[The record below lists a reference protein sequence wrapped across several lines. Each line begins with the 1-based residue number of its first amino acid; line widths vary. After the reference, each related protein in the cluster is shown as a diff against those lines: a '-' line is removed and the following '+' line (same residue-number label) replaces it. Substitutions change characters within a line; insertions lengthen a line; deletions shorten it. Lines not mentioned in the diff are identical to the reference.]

1 MSEEEKTRRKVRSA
15 DLRPGTK
22 WRWRGH
28 VLEFVERISRRG
40 RLAARNIFCC
50 EDFVG
55 LDGPDD
61 RGLLTF
67 TDQALAREMEW
78 EG

>member
-15 DLRPGTK
+15 DLRTGTR

-28 VLEFVERISRRG
+28 LLEFVERIPRERK
-40 RLAARNIFCC
+40 AAKNIFRC

-61 RGLLTF
+61 RGLLVF
-67 TDQALAREMEW
+67 SDQKLAREVEW
-78 EG
+78 EA